1 MNKNFKL
8 KLILSS
14 LAIFLPA
21 VICIMFEE
29 QLSKYLPNF
38 LGGFD
43 KKSMGFI
50 TGFLLVLHLSAIYI
64 TYLDNKR
71 KNQSKKMFNILFWV
85 VPVISL
91 FCNGISVMSF
101 AEYDMNIFV
110 GVFFGI
116 LFIIVGNYMPKCVQN
131 RTIGIKI
138 KWTLANEE
146 NWNKTHRFGGR
157 AFVVGGILICI
168 SSLLPV
174 EIFMGVMLVIVLGVT
189 ISTVLYSYLY
199 YKKQLKNG
207 SATKEDY
214 TFTRGKG
221 EKKISALGLSMVAV
235 LLVFVFVIAFFGQ
248 IKIEYGDDSFTV
260 KADFYSDLTVKYAD
274 IEEVSFAEKDDAGMR
289 VNGFATTRLLMGWF
303 RNKEYGNYQRYTY
316 TGDNGCVVLKVNGKY
331 IVVGCSELEQTEELY
346 KNILQ
351 RTKVVG

>member
-8 KLILSS
+8 KLIISS
-14 LAIFLPA
+14 LAIFFPP
-21 VICIMFEE
+21 VICIIFEE

-50 TGFLLVLHLSAIYI
+50 TGFLLVLHLAAIYI

-71 KNQSKKMFNILFWV
+71 KNQSKKMLNILFWI

-110 GVFFGI
+110 GIFFGI

-131 RTIGIKI
+131 RTVGIKI

-168 SSLLPV
+168 SALLPV
-174 EIFMGVMLVIVLGVT
+174 EVFMYVMLVVLLGVT
-189 ISTVLYSYLY
+189 TSTVLYSYLY

-207 SATKEDY
+207 SATKEDFKY
-214 TFTRGKG
+214 KIGKG
-221 EKKISALGLSMVAV
+221 EKKLSALGISFVVV
-235 LLVFVFVIAFFGQ
+235 LLVFAFVIAFFGE
-248 IKIEYGDDSFTV
+248 IEIEYGDDSFTV
-260 KADFYSDLTVKYAD
+260 KAHFYNDLTVNYAD
-274 IEEVSFAEKDDAGMR
+274 IEEVSFVEEDDAGMR
-289 VNGFATTRLLMGWF
+289 VSGFATTRLLMGLF
-303 RNKEYGNYQRYTY
+303 KNKEYGNYQRYTY
-316 TGDNGCVVLKVNGKY
+316 TGDNGCVVLKINGKY
-331 IVVGCSELEQTEELY
+331 IVIGCRELEQTRELY
-346 KNILQ
+346 ENILQ

>member
-1 MNKNFKL
+1 MNKNLKL
-8 KLILSS
+8 KLIISS
-14 LAIFLPA
+14 LAIFLPP

-29 QLSKYLPNF
+29 QLSRYLPYF
-38 LGGFD
+38 SSGFD
-43 KKSMGFI
+43 KKTMGFL
-50 TGFLLVLHLSAIYI
+50 TGFLLVLHLAAIYI

-71 KNQSKKMFNILFWV
+71 KKQSEKMLNILFWI

-101 AEYDMNIFV
+101 AEYDMNLLV

-131 RTIGIKI
+131 RTVGIKI

-168 SSLLPV
+168 SALLPV
-174 EIFMGVMLVIVLGVT
+174 EIFIGAMLVIVLGVT
-189 ISTVLYSYLY
+189 VSTFLYSYLY

-207 SATKEDY
+207 SATKEDFKY
-214 TFTRGKG
+214 KIGKG
-221 EKKISALGLSMVAV
+221 EKKLSVLGISLVVV
-235 LLVFVFVIAFFGQ
+235 LLVIAVVIAFFGE
-248 IKIEYGDDSFTV
+248 IEIEYGDDNFTV
-260 KADFYSDLTVKYAD
+260 KADFYNDLTVKYAD
-274 IEEVSFAEKDDAGMR
+274 IEEIFFVEKDDAGMR
-289 VNGFATTRLLMGWF
+289 VSGFATTKLLMGWF

-316 TGDNGCVVLKVNGKY
+316 TGDNGCVVLKINGKY
-331 IVVGCSELEQTEELY
+331 VVVGCRELEQTRELY
-346 KNILQ
+346 ENILQ
-351 RTKVVG
+351 RTKIVG

>member
-8 KLILSS
+8 KIILSS
-14 LAIFLPA
+14 LAIFLPPLL
-21 VICIMFEE
+21 CILFEE
-29 QLSKYLPNF
+29 QLSKYLPYF
-38 LGGFD
+38 SGGFD

-50 TGFLLVLHLSAIYI
+50 TGFLLVLHLAAIYI

-71 KNQSKKMFNILFWV
+71 KKQSEKMFNILFWII
-85 VPVISL
+85 PVISL

-101 AEYDMNIFV
+101 AQFDINIFV
-110 GVFFGI
+110 GVFLGI

-168 SSLLPV
+168 SALLPV
-174 EIFMGVMLVIVLGVT
+174 EIFMYVMLVVLLGVT

-214 TFTRGKG
+214 KYKIGKG
-221 EKKISALGLSMVAV
+221 EKKLSV
-235 LLVFVFVIAFFGQ
+235 LTLSFVVVILVFAFVIALFGE
-248 IKIEYGDDSFTV
+248 IKIEYGDDNFTV
-260 KADFYSDLTVKYAD
+260 KAHFYSDLTVNYAD
-274 IEEVSFAEKDDAGMR
+274 IEEVSFVEEDDAGMR
-289 VNGFATTRLLMGWF
+289 VSGFATTRLLMGWF

-316 TGDNGCVVLKVNGKY
+316 AGDNGCVVLKVNGKY
-331 IVVGCSELEQTEELY
+331 IVVGCSELEQSRELY
-346 KNILQ
+346 ENILL
-351 RTKVVG
+351 RTEIRG

>member
-29 QLSKYLPNF
+29 QLSKYLPYF
-38 LGGFD
+38 SVEFD
-43 KKSMGFI
+43 KKTMGFI

-101 AEYDMNIFV
+101 AEYDINIFV

-174 EIFMGVMLVIVLGVT
+174 EIFMGVMLVT
-189 ISTVLYSYLY
+189 IMFWFSSFNKIITTDKFVYL
-199 YKKQLKNG
+199 
-207 SATKEDY
+207 
-214 TFTRGKG
+214 FGK
-221 EKKISALGLSMVAV
+221 IIPSLSLILSMS
-235 LLVFVFVIAFFGQ
+235 L
-248 IKIEYGDDSFTV
+248 
-260 KADFYSDLTVKYAD
+260 
-274 IEEVSFAEKDDAGMR
+274 
-289 VNGFATTRLLMGWF
+289 RLLPNFKRQMQSIAESRKAMGKDIANGNII
-303 RNKEYGNYQRYTY
+303 NKFTNAVSIFSIMISWAFENSIDTADSMKSRGYGVKKRTTFSIYHF
-316 TGDNGCVVLKVNGKY
+316 
-331 IVVGCSELEQTEELY
+331 Y
-346 KNILQ
+346 KL
-351 RTKVVG
+351 